1 MTIALAVLSILV
13 VTFLA
18 NLFNAMR
25 IVRPICPI
33 CAGVALTWIWLILAY
48 FTGYNFDPMVIAML
62 MGGSVV
68 GLAYAADK
76 KINKQPSLLFKSVF
90 IPAGFAAAYSIISKN
105 WPIFILGLIIMAIIY
120 FMFVKNSTGGPK
132 TNERALEIKDKLKN
146 CC

>member
-68 GLAYAADK
+68 GLAYAADSSQACFLNPCSSPPDLLRPIRLFQK
-76 KINKQPSLLFKSVF
+76 TGRSLF
-90 IPAGFAAAYSIISKN
+90 
-105 WPIFILGLIIMAIIY
+105 
-120 FMFVKNSTGGPK
+120 
-132 TNERALEIKDKLKN
+132 
-146 CC
+146 